1 MKMNKSKFIQL
12 TFLSGTKV
20 YFNADVITQLQESED
35 GTCLFVIDSDESMTV
50 QESVDEILAKIENE
64 PTIAEIRAEIEKFKA
79 RIPRETVY
87 GSNQISGID
96 MVLKHVFDKYETKSE
111 G

>member
-1 MKMNKSKFIQL
+1 MSKFIQL

-50 QESVDEILAKIENE
+50 KESVDEILDEILAKM
-64 PTIAEIRAEIEKFKA
+64 T
-79 RIPRETVY
+79 Y
-87 GSNQISGID
+87 
-96 MVLKHVFDKYETKSE
+96 
-111 G
+111 